1 MGIYISDVLNI
12 FIRQNNIKFIAII
25 TPMSTEPIHLNKKY
39 ILDELR
45 QMDITTFPLNIY
57 GEYDKY
63 KDSLVLIPVE
73 NLTLPPIQSWDGSDL
88 TNVLK
93 RDDSVKP
100 IIFTDYGNVLD
111 GILIG
116 RKAETYEFSHLWGYC
131 KDERLDAVQ
140 RRLEA
145 IKVFI
150 IE

>member
-1 MGIYISDVLNI
+1 
-12 FIRQNNIKFIAII
+12 
-25 TPMSTEPIHLNKKY
+25 MSTEPIHLNKKY
-39 ILDELR
+39 ILEELR

-73 NLTLPPIQSWDGSDL
+73 NLTLPPPIVLDESDL
-88 TNVLK
+88 TNIL
-93 RDDSVKP
+93 RQDDSIEP
-100 IIFTDYGNVLD
+100 IIFSDYGIILD
-111 GILIG
+111 GKQIG
-116 RKAETYEFSHLWGYC
+116 RKADNYGFSHLWGYC
-131 KDERLDAVQ
+131 SDERLDAVQ